1 VHPCYLAY
9 REQVL
14 RESGAIGDGSPSPSP
29 LPRSLQPVRRGPV
42 ALPMFRSLDLRVD
55 VVVAEIPVLVRAN
68 DLTAARAENLLA
80 TRAAARGAGGA
91 RMSRSFARD
100 RQASDSVESG
110 GASPGKRLRHEHEA
124 QLGCEGPDRLRVPLP
139 RCVVSTSAPKAETV
153 QTGGL
158 VPPRNR
164 ASKAEGKGAPGGR
177 RISRWPFPFPRRVR
191 RARPALELRQE
202 RAPANPSSPRLLG
215 GGVGT
220 PPGGRDPA

>member
-1 VHPCYLAY
+1 MGFHSRRCFCLPPRRAVIRRCV
-9 REQVL
+9 RM
-14 RESGAIGDGSPSPSP
+14 SP
-29 LPRSLQPVRRGPV
+29 LPRRLQPVRCGTV
-42 ALPMFRSLDLRVD
+42 ALAVLGSLDGRVV
-55 VVVAEIPVLVRAN
+55 VVVAEIPVLVRAD
-68 DLTAARAENLLA
+68 DLTAARAQNLLA
-80 TRAAARGAGGA
+80 TRAAARGDGGA

-191 RARPALELRQE
+191 RARPGARTTRQE